1 MTNPVSAF
9 DASREQAEGYSA
21 DRLRVSSLLGRAE
34 RKVDRDRSRLGEIW
48 ETLEALIRLLKAW
61 VRGRY
66 SVVPWRTIVFA
77 TAGVVYFV
85 DPLDLIPDPIP
96 VIGYLDDATVLAFVL
111 RFIRKDVERFLAWER
126 ANLPV

>member
-9 DASREQAEGYSA
+9 DASHKQAEGYSA
-21 DRLRVSSLLGRAE
+21 
-34 RKVDRDRSRLGEIW
+34 DRDRSRLGEIW

-77 TAGVVYFV
+77 TAGVLYFV